1 MRVFVCAICG
11 YVYEERGAGDWDAL
25 PDDWK
30 CPVCGANKDAF
41 EERQPAGGGGGD
53 VAPSSAPAQATPSPA
68 SDGPSDDV
76 ELSAMELSVICS
88 NLARGCEKQYLAPEA
103 QEFARLAD
111 FFRSEAEPAGSADV
125 GALLALLDADLAE
138 GYPAAHATASGA
150 GDRGALRSLVWSE
163 KVTRMLKS
171 LLARYEREGERML
184 ERTGVWVCSVCGFA
198 YVGDEPPELCPVCK
212 VPAWKFDRMEGRA

>member
-1 MRVFVCAICG
+1 MRTFVCAICG
-11 YVYEERGAGDWDAL
+11 YVYEERGVGDWDAL

-41 EERQPAGGGGGD
+41 EERPPAGGGEGD
-53 VAPSSAPAQATPSPA
+53 AVPSDASAQAASSPA
-68 SDGPSDDV
+68 SGGPSDDV
-76 ELSAMELSVICS
+76 ELSAMELSIVCS
-88 NLARGCEKQYLAPEA
+88 NLARGCEKQYLAREA

-111 FFRSEAEPAGSADV
+111 FFRSEAAPAETADV
-125 GALLALLDADLAE
+125 GALLSLLDADL
-138 GYPAAHATASGA
+138 GTGFPAAKAAAMDA

-163 KVTRMLKS
+163 KVSLMLKS